1 MALDF
6 NDAQIK
12 TMSLDVIELP
22 KVIDFPLVPE
32 TGEGGTGLIQQ
43 QENVIVLKNALYTTD
58 QQNKVFTDHWTL
70 VADQYHLELE
80 KLSLNNRT
88 TYLDSDLVLGAQ
100 SFPPHYTETHPEL
113 VPIVIPSMN
122 GNPIVPSAFPENHVD
137 KLASLDSLINT
148 YINGK
153 SGSSNDQLLENWVDG
168 VAVEVQSGEDFTTGE
183 LVFVTQGSNIML
195 AEVLAQGG
203 FCTGETP
210 PESGIDEATCIANMG
225 TWTYTITLTAL
236 STPYA
241 FSSGADIT
249 NSMVGFTNAERGRQ
263 VGQTIDRQN
272 LMEFFEAEIN
282 NSFID
287 IQSFQQDI
295 VDNLLLNDDTN
306 ATRKTDNQTFIDA
319 SIVKINEI
327 DAWEAETIIAVDGRY
342 TDDKLPAIQTSISGL
357 TALNTDRIAQ
367 IITMLGNVT
376 DNGGGD
382 VTGEGV
388 YFDNW
393 KFVVIRI
400 AKSGGTLY
408 GWYGMD
414 LAVQHFD
421 IKIANANSQLEEYEN
436 IIIVKKITED
446 VELGENEVTIENVI
460 DLSEDD
466 SIKVFDN
473 ESAVFNTTIQSING
487 NIVTLDQSLPFE
499 LLTGSIARLVKVK

>member
-1 MALDF
+1 MALNFTDS
-6 NDAQIK
+6 QIK
-12 TMSLDVIELP
+12 TMSLDAIELP
-22 KVIDFPLVPE
+22 KIIDFPLDPI
-32 TGEGGTGLIQQ
+32 TGDGGTGLIQQ
-43 QENVIVLKNALYTTD
+43 QENIIVAKDALYVTD

-80 KLSLNNRT
+80 KLSLLNRT
-88 TYLDSDLVLGAQ
+88 TYSDSDLVLGGQ
-100 SFPPHYTETHPEL
+100 SLPPHYTETHPEL

-122 GNPIVPSAFPENHVD
+122 GNPIVPSSFPENHID
-137 KLASLDSLINT
+137 KLASLDSLIDT

-153 SGSSNDQLLENWVDG
+153 SGSSNDTLSAPWVES
-168 VAVEVQSGEDFTTGE
+168 VAVEVTSGTTFTVGE

-195 AEVLAQGG
+195 AEVVAQGG

-210 PESGIDEATCIANMG
+210 QNSGIDEATCVANTG

-241 FSSGADIT
+241 FTSGADIT
-249 NSMVGFTNAERGRQ
+249 NSMTAFTNAERGRQ
-263 VGQTIDRQN
+263 VSQTPSRQN
-272 LMEFFEAEIN
+272 LMEFFEAEIT

-295 VDNLLLNDDTN
+295 VDNLILNDDTN
-306 ATRKTDNQTFIDA
+306 ATRKSDNQAYID
-319 SIVKINEI
+319 SINLKINEI
-327 DAWEAETIIAVDGRY
+327 DAWELETITAVDGRY
-342 TDDKLPAIQTSISGL
+342 TDAKLPPLQTSIDGL

-376 DNGGGD
+376 DNGGGN
-382 VTGEGV
+382 VTGDGV

-408 GWYGMD
+408 GWYGME
-414 LAVQHFD
+414 LAVSHFD
-421 IKIANANSQLEEYEN
+421 IKIANANSQLSEYNN
-436 IIIVKKITED
+436 IIIVKKLTID
-446 VELGENEVTIENVI
+446 SALGENEVTIENVI
-460 DLSEDD
+460 DLSQND

-473 ESAVFNTTIQSING
+473 ESIVFNTAIQAING
-487 NIVTLDQSLPFE
+487 NIVTLTQSLPFD
-499 LLTGSIARLVKVK
+499 LLTGNMARLVKVK